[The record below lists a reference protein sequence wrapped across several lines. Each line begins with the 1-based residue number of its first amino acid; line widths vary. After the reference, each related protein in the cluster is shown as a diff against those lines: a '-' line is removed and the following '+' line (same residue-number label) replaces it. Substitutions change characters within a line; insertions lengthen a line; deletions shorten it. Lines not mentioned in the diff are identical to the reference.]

1 MNSFSQVVRDITLLL
16 IRLGLG
22 GLMFWHGL
30 TRWLLTADG
39 VPRYIDYIGQFGV
52 PYPVYAAWGVTI
64 LELVGGIFL
73 ILGALTRVIALLAL
87 VHQILMI
94 SYTNYW
100 RGPDLVDQAGSYVGG
115 WEFNVALGLLAL
127 ALVAFGPGRVA
138 IDRLFRRPKS
148 SEAEDDETA
157 TGTTSSGS
165 TSGGSTSGS
174 GSTAVM
180 STSSS
185 W

>member
-1 MNSFSQVVRDITLLL
+1 MNAFSLVLRDITLLL

-30 TRWLLTADG
+30 TRWLFTADG
-39 VPRYIDYIGQFGV
+39 VPKYIDYLSQFAV
-52 PYPVYAAWGVTI
+52 PYPIYAGWGVTI

-87 VHQILMI
+87 IQQILLI

-100 RGPDLVDQAGSYVGG
+100 RGPDLVDAAGAYLGG
-115 WEFNVALGLLAL
+115 WEYNVTLGLLAL
-127 ALVAFGPGRVA
+127 VLVSFGPGRVA
-138 IDRLFRRPKS
+138 IDRLFRRPKT
-148 SEAEDDETA
+148 SEVEDDDTA
-157 TGTTSSGS
+157 TGPS
-165 TSGGSTSGS
+165 TSNTSPMVS
-174 GSTAVM
+174 

>member
-1 MNSFSQVVRDITLLL
+1 MNTFSQVVRDITLLL
-16 IRLGLG
+16 IRFGLG

-30 TRWLLTADG
+30 TRWLLTPDG
-39 VPRYIDYIGQFGV
+39 VPRYIDYLGQFGV

-87 VHQILMI
+87 VHQILVI

-100 RGPDLVDQAGSYVGG
+100 RGPDLADQAGTYVGG
-115 WEFNVALGLLAL
+115 WEFNVTLGLLAL
-127 ALVAFGPGRVA
+127 TLVSFGPGRAA
-138 IDRLFRRPKS
+138 IDRLFRRPKNAD
-148 SEAEDDETA
+148 AEDDDTA
-157 TGTTSSGS
+157 TGTTS
-165 TSGGSTSGS
+165 TGSTSGS

-180 STSSS
+180 SASSSS